1 MPTNKTASDVFKE
14 KVEEHYRRNKRSIR
28 KNDFDI
34 FHFSAQ
40 QKLWQSDYY
49 FQRIMDIYNSETF
62 VREFINTINVQT
74 TDHRGVAESS
84 TTKYEIDKVKL
95 VRHCNLYI
103 DGYFSSVSS
112 IFDSLAHEV
121 NILFKLLRIDQ
132 DIYIGTILNELKQ
145 KHPKSEFYKFL
156 VKQRSKRWWRIMDN
170 FRNALIHE
178 SIVATNIETTTN
190 VPVGREELKK
200 IALPDNPKRR
210 PFTYKK
216 DCELRSFVEN
226 FHKNIPPVLEQ
237 CYKKIT
243 KDLKKS
249 GKLPIKV

>member
-1 MPTNKTASDVFKE
+1 MFTNKSASEVFRE
-14 KVEEHYRRNKRSIR
+14 KIEEFYSKNRRSIR

-40 QKLWQSDYY
+40 QKLWQSNYY
-49 FQRIMDIYNSETF
+49 FQRIMDIYNSQRF
-62 VREFINTINVQT
+62 VADYINVINVPT
-74 TDHRGVAESS
+74 TDYGGVTESS
-84 TTKYEIDKVKL
+84 TVKYEIDKVKL
-95 VRHCNLYI
+95 ARYCNLYI

-121 NILFKLLRIDQ
+121 NILFKLLKIDQ
-132 DIYIGTILNELKQ
+132 NIYIGTILNKLKQ

-156 VKQRSKRWWRIMDN
+156 IKQRSKRWWRIMNN

-178 SIVATNIETTTN
+178 SIIATDIETTTN
-190 VPVGREELKK
+190 VPAGREELKK
-200 IALPDNPKRR
+200 IPLPDNPKRR

-216 DCELRSFVEN
+216 DCELKSFVEN

-243 KDLKKS
+243 RDLKKS